1 MDKSTVLV
9 LAIVSIVVGFTVFAV
24 AMRSLWVNEFYTP
37 PKRKRRSRA
46 GINLKDK

>member
-9 LAIVSIVVGFTVFAV
+9 LSMVAV
-24 AMRSLWVNEFYTP
+24 ATGFALLAVVSRSLWVNYFYVP